1 MTWPAPGTPHPP
13 ETNEMQLY
21 PTVPTAPCI
30 LASVLLTMAAT
41 LAPPTAQA
49 EMRDPEQAAAVLE
62 RFIDSSTIL
71 VGRADVSRI
80 DPQAVFDELE
90 RVFGHADLP
99 DRERQLILDMLP
111 AQAERAAVAAW
122 LTSLTDAGVREL
134 YAIVSV
140 ADVLATGEPIFF
152 VLAPLTDTVDGER
165 VQQLFDDLVADRPLL
180 PAWTTAVIQNTV
192 ILAPRP
198 TMQRLHDHDGH
209 ARPALPQAFAAVQD
223 MPVQV
228 LMVPV
233 ETTRRILGEMTPPL
247 PDGTRPG
254 PALERI
260 RWLAIGLDLPPD
272 LGLRLRIEADDADAA
287 RMLAEL
293 AKQLNALLQREAERH
308 AQLQPFAT
316 LLANLILTVDDFQLR
331 ADPDADAVHRQI
343 VAASRAM
350 LHARVERTHAQSRTQ
365 LRGIHQ
371 AMVMWSAGQ
380 QPREGDRDRPMPSE
394 PGILLLGDYFT
405 AEYVLH
411 PISPTTVPD
420 DFRDWPAERRR
431 AWVNEN
437 ASYVIVPGLVD
448 DMDTQRVAAFE
459 NPEATG
465 GQHISVVFNNN
476 HVQTMPVDEAR
487 ATIEQQT
494 GMTLEQLAER
504 QAQAGR
510 DDAPRPNAED

>member
-1 MTWPAPGTPHPP
+1 
-13 ETNEMQLY
+13 MQLY
-21 PTVPTAPCI
+21 PTAPTAPCI

-90 RVFGHADLP
+90 RVFGHADMP
-99 DRERQLILDMLP
+99 DRERRLILDMLP

-134 YAIVSV
+134 YAILSV

-152 VLAPLTDTVDGER
+152 VLAPLTDAVDGER

-209 ARPALPQAFAAVQD
+209 TLPALPQAFATVED
-223 MPVQV
+223 MALQLLV
-228 LMVPV
+228 VPAQ
-233 ETTRRILGEMTPPL
+233 TTRRILGEMTPPL

-260 RWLAIGLDLPPD
+260 RWAAVGLDLPPE
-272 LGLRLRIEADDADAA
+272 LGLRLRIEVGDADAA
-287 RMLAEL
+287 RALAAL
-293 AKQLNALLQREAERH
+293 ADRLEAWLQREVERH
-308 AQLQPFAT
+308 AQFQPFAT
-316 LLANLILTVDDFQLR
+316 LIASLDLTVEGAQLR
-331 ADPDADAVHRQI
+331 TDPGADALRTSLL
-343 VAASRAM
+343 AASRSM
-350 LHARVERTHAQSRTQ
+350 LHARVEAVRRQSATQ

-371 AMVMWSAGQ
+371 AMIMWSQGQ
-380 QPREGDRDRPMPSE
+380 PPRDGERHRPLPSE
-394 PGILLLGDYFT
+394 PGILLIEDFFQPDYL
-405 AEYVLH
+405 LH
-411 PISPTTVPD
+411 PLSPTTVPE
-420 DFRDWPAERRR
+420 DFRAWPAERRR
-431 AWVNEN
+431 AWANEN
-437 ASYVIVPGLVD
+437 ASYIIVPGLVD
-448 DMDTQRVAAFE
+448 DMDTRKAAAFE
-459 NPEATG
+459 KPGVTD
-465 GQHISVVFNNN
+465 GQRMGVVFNDN
-476 HVQTMPVDEAR
+476 HVQVMSIDDAR
-487 ATIEQQT
+487 TLIQQQT

-504 QAQAGR
+504 QAQTGR
-510 DDAPRPNAED
+510 G